1 MNVTTQTDTII
12 DTSKRQFKVGLIMEK
27 LVTWTVQA
35 ENRDEALKLVKEDG
49 FGRPAGEVGPI
60 AREWLVQDMSDPTDE
75 NLHTILGGPGAEV
88 RDTGLVNQDGRAIIV
103 KE

>member
-1 MNVTTQTDTII
+1 MAEII
-12 DTSKRQFKVGLIMEK
+12 DVSKRQYKVGLIMEK

-35 ENRDEALKLVKEDG
+35 ENREEALKLVRDDG

-60 AREWLVQDMSDPTDE
+60 AREWLVQDMQDPTDE
-75 NLHTILGGPGAEV
+75 NLHSIMGGHGVEA
-88 RDTGLVNQDGRAIIV
+88 RDTGLVNQDGRPIVV